1 MTLIKVIKF
10 LLLFMLS
17 ATTAFSQHKAV
28 YTEKTGEGPVVIFL
42 PGFTTPGDIWEE
54 NILRLDKDYTAITV
68 SYAGFNGLPAI
79 DMPWYETIVSELK
92 TYIEEEDIQQFS
104 LVGHSMGG
112 MLAMELAAEYPE
124 RIDKLIIV
132 DALPCMRALMMPG
145 VPADA
150 IQYESPYN
158 KQLLQQ
164 GDSAIAATAHLM
176 AQNMTMNTEW
186 IPKIAQWGIDAD
198 RETYI
203 YGYTDLLKVDLRPAL
218 EKISAETIIIGA
230 TFPDRDLV
238 LKNFQDQYVNLKSK
252 SILLAPESRHFVM
265 LDQPE
270 WFQEQLNTFL
280 AK

>member
-1 MTLIKVIKF
+1 MTVNKVIKF
-10 LLLFMLS
+10 LILFMFSTL
-17 ATTAFSQHKAV
+17 TAYAQPKAV
-28 YTEKTGEGPVVIFL
+28 YTEKEGSGPVVIFL

-54 NILRLDKDYTAITV
+54 NILRLDKNYTTITI

-92 TYIEEEDIQQFS
+92 SYIEQEDIRRFS

-112 MLAMELAAEYPE
+112 MLAIELAAVYPE

-150 IQYESPYN
+150 IRYESPYN
-158 KQLLQQ
+158 KQMLQQ
-164 GDSAIAATAHLM
+164 GDSAIAATAHMM

-186 IPKIAQWGIDAD
+186 MPKIAQWGIDAD
-198 RETYI
+198 RETYV
-203 YGYTDLLKVDLRPAL
+203 YGYTDLLKVDLRPSL

-230 TFPDRDLV
+230 TFPDPELV
-238 LKNFQDQYVNLKSK
+238 MKNFQDQYANLSSK
-252 SILLAPESRHFVM
+252 SIVLAPESRHFVM

-270 WFQEQLNTFL
+270 WFQEQLNSFL

>member
-10 LLLFMLS
+10 LILFMLG
-17 ATTAFSQHKAV
+17 ATMAYAQHKAV
-28 YTEKTGEGPVVIFL
+28 YTEKTGTGPVVIFL

-54 NILRLDKDYTAITV
+54 NILRLDEEYTTITV

-92 TYIEEEDIQQFS
+92 TYIEEENIAHFS

-112 MLAMELAAEYPE
+112 MLAMELAAEFPE

-158 KQLLQQ
+158 QQMLQQ
-164 GDSAIAATAHLM
+164 GDSAIAATAHMM

-198 RETYI
+198 RETYV

-218 EKISAETIIIGA
+218 EKITAETIIIGA
-230 TFPDRDLV
+230 TFPDRDLIM
-238 LKNFQDQYVNLKSK
+238 KNFQDQYANLSVK
-252 SILLAPESRHFVM
+252 SIVLAPESRHFVM

-270 WFQEQLNTFL
+270 WFQKQLNSFL